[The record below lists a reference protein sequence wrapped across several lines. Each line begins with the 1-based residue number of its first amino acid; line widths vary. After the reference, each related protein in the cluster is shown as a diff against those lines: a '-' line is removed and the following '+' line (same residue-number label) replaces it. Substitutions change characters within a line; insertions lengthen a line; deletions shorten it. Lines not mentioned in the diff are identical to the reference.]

1 MIKMDMILIL
11 EDDYIA
17 DRKKYLSEGYEA
29 LHQKLGVYEACLDDI
44 VENEKYTKSSSK
56 AIGAKYN
63 RYCDG
68 FLGKIEEEGKEL
80 Y

>member
-44 VENEKYTKSSSK
+44 VENGNASGEVSK
-56 AIGAKYN
+56 A
-63 RYCDG
+63 
-68 FLGKIEEEGKEL
+68 LKEFKKQVEVENEK
-80 Y
+80 

>member
-1 MIKMDMILIL
+1 MKNIQNLQ
-11 EDDYIA
+11 A
-17 DRKKYLSEGYEA
+17 
-29 LHQKLGVYEACLDDI
+29 
-44 VENEKYTKSSSK
+44 K

>member
-1 MIKMDMILIL
+1 M
-11 EDDYIA
+11 
-17 DRKKYLSEGYEA
+17 KKTRPVS
-29 LHQKLGVYEACLDDI
+29 
-44 VENEKYTKSSSK
+44 YTHLSSSK